1 MDPSRIHEQSGLGQ
15 SVSVSKSGRG
25 SLPTY
30 LRVGE
35 HDVLSC
41 RDLEALAYLNDEIVL
56 IDKKVQPIRAL

>member
-1 MDPSRIHEQSGLGQ
+1 MDPSGIHERSGLGQ
-15 SVSVSKSGRG
+15 SVPVSKSARG

-35 HDVLSC
+35 HDVLSY
-41 RDLEALAYLNDEIVL
+41 RGLEALAYLNDEIVL